1 MIPNSGSIQVL
12 FIQTYSTEHL
22 KFAKLYARHSGTT
35 TIIAAHVSE
44 MIIERDSTLFTL
56 YNRPLYN
63 AYYILITV
71 WNSSKILTYLILKT
85 TLQIGKLRQKEVTYS
100 KAS

>member
-1 MIPNSGSIQVL
+1 MTYQRKYFLLSKAIQLGNEFIHGVMIPNSGSIQVL

-71 WNSSKILTYLILKT
+71 
-85 TLQIGKLRQKEVTYS
+85 
-100 KAS
+100 